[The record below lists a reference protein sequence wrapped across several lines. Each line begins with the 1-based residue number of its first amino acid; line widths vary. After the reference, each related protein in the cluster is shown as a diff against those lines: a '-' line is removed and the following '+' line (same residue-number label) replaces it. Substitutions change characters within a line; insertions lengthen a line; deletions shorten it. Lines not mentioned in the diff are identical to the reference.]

1 MLFCTASIRARSRR
15 SRISEFIRATNGT
28 AEYDENFTSKMK
40 EFAAQC
46 GQKKGKGGG
55 GPDLPLPVG
64 ADDDAKYVEAIRIF
78 LNEKRVSTSLLQRK
92 LGIGYGKAAKLIDRM
107 EEEGLVSKS
116 DGTNK
121 PRAILITTE
130 QFMERYLDNNSGSGS
145 GESGGEGEA

>member
-1 MLFCTASIRARSRR
+1 M
-15 SRISEFIRATNGT
+15 
-28 AEYDENFTSKMK
+28 
-40 EFAAQC
+40 
-46 GQKKGKGGG
+46 
-55 GPDLPLPVG
+55 
-64 ADDDAKYVEAIRIF
+64 EAIRIF